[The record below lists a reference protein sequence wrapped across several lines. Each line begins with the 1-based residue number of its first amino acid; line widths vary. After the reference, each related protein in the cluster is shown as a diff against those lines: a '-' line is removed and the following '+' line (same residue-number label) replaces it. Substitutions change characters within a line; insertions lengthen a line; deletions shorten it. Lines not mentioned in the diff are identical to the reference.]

1 MRRRGGNNH
10 AGATLVAGSVAA
22 ACSVS
27 VRRVCLAWAEARAR
41 WCRKLRVLAITTD
54 GGAGCVQM
62 LGCRGLRAALV
73 LCAFVSGA
81 DSFAGLCTIHALAR
95 EHHAFPH
102 QPDRP

>member
-1 MRRRGGNNH
+1 MRVRRWWQ
-10 AGATLVAGSVAA
+10 GALRLRAA
-22 ACSVS
+22 SS

-41 WCRKLRVLAITTD
+41 WSRKLRVLAITTD